1 MASSNLSEEGSTIR
15 LSDCDDGDDEHR
27 AQDVGGSLH
36 ADDFARLVPLNKSA
50 KIAFKELATVK
61 QEDSSWLPHIRRFI
75 HIEDDGDADD
85 SGPRG
90 YFRFSLSLLPER
102 FALGWVVGTG
112 VVGEINFGIDILLT
126 LHGDRDD
133 VRPQHMR
140 FYHHRENR
148 VLMLKPGPNKSIIL
162 NGEEIKAQSRV
173 LPARSGI
180 MIGNLAYRFEFT
192 NSGSQYGVHLEE
204 LMRESRYFSTADP
217 PQSLNTTP
225 SSNNFVLRQYQFQ
238 TPLAAGA
245 FGVVSPCVHLHS
257 GDVFAAKRLNR
268 TKKTFAEVNHEIRM
282 LKKVRGYVRIICKPS
297 AERLIRSSLT
307 FAN

>member
-15 LSDCDDGDDEHR
+15 LSDCDNSDDQHR
-27 AQDVGGSLH
+27 PDDVGGSLRT
-36 ADDFARLVPLNKSA
+36 DEFARLVPLNKSA
-50 KIAFKELATVK
+50 RIAFKELATVK
-61 QEDSSWLPHIRRFI
+61 EDDRSWLPHIRRFI
-75 HIEDDGDADD
+75 HVEDDGDADG

-126 LHGDRDD
+126 LRGDRDD

-148 VLMLKPGPNKSIIL
+148 VLMLKPGPNKSVIL
-162 NGEEIKAQSRV
+162 NGEEIIAQPRV
-173 LPARSGI
+173 LPASSGI

-204 LMRESRYFSTADP
+204 LMRESRYFSTAEP
-217 PQSLNTTP
+217 PQSLNATP
-225 SSNNFVLRQYQFQ
+225 SPNNFVLRQYQFQ

-257 GDVFAAKRLNR
+257 GEIFAVKRLNR
-268 TKKTFAEVNHEIRM
+268 TKKTFAEVNHEICM
-282 LKKVRGYVRIICKPS
+282 LKKVCGHV
-297 AERLIRSSLT
+297 RLICMPD
-307 FAN
+307 AEN